1 MIFAVEHW
9 SEFLDE
15 LELVLLEF
23 HGIFFPEPFGMNWA
37 PLQML
42 RVNLSCIFVE
52 IAQDSDIILQN
63 CAGILDVFDQSLIL
77 DISLQKGIDNFEQF
91 AVNQ

>member
-1 MIFAVEHW
+1 
-9 SEFLDE
+9 
-15 LELVLLEF
+15 
-23 HGIFFPEPFGMNWA
+23 
-37 PLQML
+37 ML